1 MNQQSAASWTNLM
14 QGGLNVAA
22 GSLGSMANAALNTP
36 RADKTTEAIA
46 APEMP
51 TLGVSQPK
59 YPTSF
64 GG

>member
-1 MNQQSAASWTNLM
+1 M

-36 RADKTTEAIA
+36 RADKTTEALV